1 VVNAMLAAE
10 RQVRPRTVLG
20 GRIPGDDVERDL
32 LQARALVDSAMS
44 NHRQRSAAGSLV
56 ELSPDGE
63 TIRTAIRRS
72 VATVREELMC
82 IMPVRRCGVEKLDE
96 ALPEMGRL
104 ASAGIPVRMLCSP
117 ETFSTTDGVRF
128 LDQAQVLGIQ
138 ARVAE
143 SPPQELVLIDGRK
156 ALVRWNVG
164 TAGQRL
170 LIVRAPAIV
179 GTLRALFT
187 SSWDSALP
195 AADHRRLGDR
205 AWDGLTRQVLAFLST
220 GYKDDVA
227 ARELGMSVRT
237 YRRYVAVIMRD
248 MGASSRFQAGVKAAE
263 FGLLPGR
270 ARNNGNGQGLMVVP
284 A

>member
-1 VVNAMLAAE
+1 MLAAE

-20 GRIPGDDVERDL
+20 GRIPGDEVERDL
-32 LQARALVDSAMS
+32 LQARALVDSAML
-44 NHRQRSAAGSLV
+44 NHRQRSAAGSVV

-63 TIRTAIRRS
+63 TIRTTIRLL
-72 VATVREELMC
+72 VTTVREELMC
-82 IMPVRRCGVEKLDE
+82 TIPARRCGVEQLDE

-104 ASAGIPVRMLCSP
+104 ATAGIPVRMLCSP
-117 ETFSTTDGVRF
+117 ATVSTTDGVRF
-128 LDQAQVLGIQ
+128 LDQAQGLGIQ

-143 SPPQELVLIDGRK
+143 SPPQELVLVDGRK

-164 TAGQRL
+164 TAGQQV
-170 LIVRAPAIV
+170 LIARAPAIV

-187 SSWDSALP
+187 GSWDSALP
-195 AADHRRLGDR
+195 AADYRRLGDG

-220 GYKDDVA
+220 GHKDDVA

-248 MGASSRFQAGVKAAE
+248 MGAGSRFQAGVKAAE
-263 FGLLPGR
+263 FGLLPRRVSNSGSS
-270 ARNNGNGQGLMVVP
+270 QGPMVVP